1 MATATVEETLNI
13 VADAYAAKFQ
23 EKVLP
28 FIFQMASVDPHPVNV
43 VAEAQLVNGN
53 IAITLGLE
61 YDGAYPDPYE
71 LVNRMIVA
79 EFFNRMVAQL
89 GK

>member
-1 MATATVEETLNI
+1 MATATLEETMTI
-13 VADAYAAKFQ
+13 AADAYAAKFQ
-23 EKVLP
+23 ETVLP
-28 FIFQMASVDPHPVNV
+28 LIFEMASIDPHPVNV

-61 YDGAYPDPYE
+61 YEGKFPDTYE
-71 LVNRMIVA
+71 LVNRMIVS
-79 EFFNRMVAQL
+79 EFFNRVVQQL